1 MIFIIYKATCLLNN
15 KSYIGQTS
23 KPLARRQNQHNRS
36 AIDKSNFAFHRAIR
50 KYGFDN
56 FKWEVLKTDLDQ
68 DQANFYEIDLIKS
81 LKPDYNMTIGGK
93 GIAGFKHSNKTK
105 NKISKANIGKNSN
118 KPPWMTGKL
127 HKISSKEKIANSLGA
142 KEFQVFK
149 NDKIIGEWLLQ
160 SECAKLLGLK
170 QSHISS
176 CLLGR
181 RKSHGGYT
189 FKYR

>member
-1 MIFIIYKATCLLNN
+1 MTFIIYRATCLLNN

-23 KPLARRQNQHNRS
+23 KSLTRRQNQHNRS
-36 AIDKSNFAFHRAIR
+36 AINKSNFAFHRAIR

-56 FKWEVLKTDLDQ
+56 FKWEILKTDLNH
-68 DQANFYEIDLIKS
+68 DQANFYEIYLIKS
-81 LKPDYNMTIGGK
+81 LKPDYNMTGGGK
-93 GIAGFKHSNKTK
+93 GITGFKHSNSTK
-105 NKISKANIGKNSN
+105 NKISRANVGKNSN
-118 KPPWMTGKL
+118 KLPWIKGRL
-127 HKISSKEKIANSLGA
+127 HKMCSKEKIANSLGA

-149 NDKIIGEWLLQ
+149 NDRVIGEWLLQ

-176 CLLGR
+176 CLLGH

-189 FKYR
+189 FKYK